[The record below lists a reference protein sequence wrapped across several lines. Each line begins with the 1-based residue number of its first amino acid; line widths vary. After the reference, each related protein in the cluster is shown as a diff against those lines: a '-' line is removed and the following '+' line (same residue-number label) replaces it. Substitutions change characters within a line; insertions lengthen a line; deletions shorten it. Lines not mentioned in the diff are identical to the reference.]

1 MPGASGQGALDI
13 PIRCAYDF
21 AEKLLATQREFAEEL
36 LRATTPLM
44 PGTGDRT
51 PKKKA
56 AAE

>member
-1 MPGASGQGALDI
+1 VAS
-13 PIRCAYDF
+13 AYDF

-44 PGTGDRT
+44 PGTGDSV